1 LPILNFFR
9 RNGVLPTGILID
21 ERFLDHRNPG
31 RHPERPERI
40 AALLELTR
48 GLAPERFAFL
58 KPRPADQEELLAVH
72 SEAYVE
78 EIAAS
83 RDRDLT
89 ILDPDTSAGRR
100 SYDTALLAAGGVLTL
115 LDAVLAGE
123 IANGFA
129 FVRPPGHHAERDRAM
144 GFCLFNNVAI
154 AAEHLRRWYGILRVM
169 ILDWDVHH
177 GNGTQAHFY
186 DDPDALY
193 VSLHQFPFYP
203 GTGAAGEVGKGE
215 AQGTT
220 VNVPLRAGAGD
231 PEYLDAF
238 RRVVEPVARQFAPQ
252 FLLVSAGWD
261 GHENDPMSGHRVS
274 TAAYTAF
281 ARGTLALARELCDG
295 RCVAVLE
302 GGYTTA
308 SLAECAAAALA
319 EFSAD
324 DEAGGPLPE
333 PGAETP
339 PVDEVV
345 AIQKRFWE
353 LPA

>member
-1 LPILNFFR
+1 MPR
-9 RNGVLPTGILID
+9 TGILID
-21 ERFLDHRNPG
+21 ERYLDHRNPAS
-31 RHPERPERI
+31 HPERPERI
-40 AALLELTR
+40 ATLLELTR
-48 GLAPERFAFL
+48 KLPPERFELL
-58 KPRPADQEELLAVH
+58 KPRPADEEELLAVH
-72 SEAYVE
+72 SEAYLG
-78 EIAAS
+78 EIANS
-83 RDRDLT
+83 RGRELT
-89 ILDPDTSAGRR
+89 IFDPDTSASAK
-100 SYDTALLAAGGVLTL
+100 SYDTALLAAGGVLAL
-115 LDAVLAGE
+115 LDAILADR

-129 FVRPPGHHAERDRAM
+129 FVRPPGHHAERSRAM

-193 VSLHQFPFYP
+193 VSLHQYPFYP
-203 GTGAAGEVGKGE
+203 GTGAAEEVGKGE

-220 VNVPLRAGAGD
+220 VNVPLPAGAGD
-231 PEYLDAF
+231 AEYLDAF
-238 RRVVEPVARQFAPQ
+238 RRVVAPIARQFAPE

-261 GHENDPMSGHRVS
+261 GHENDAMSGHRVS
-274 TAAYTAF
+274 TAAYTAL
-281 ARGTLALARELCDG
+281 ARGALALARELCDG

-302 GGYTTA
+302 GGYA
-308 SLAECAAAALA
+308 ADSLAECAAAALA

-324 DEAGGPLPE
+324 GEAGTPLPE
-333 PGAETP
+333 AGAATP

-345 AIQKRFWE
+345 AIQKRFWK